1 MVRLGLVVAQFDKVG
16 TVIDGMTEH
25 AREAADER
33 GAELVATVEVPGT
46 YDTPLAA
53 DRLARRDDVDAVT
66 VLGAIVTGDTDHD
79 QVIADAAAQGLTDV
93 SLDRDTPVTFGVI
106 GPDMSAAEARE
117 RVEYGAFAVES
128 AVDLAGELPEPDAG
142 PGR

>member
-117 RVEYGAFAVES
+117 RVEYGALAVES